1 VNIISDKV
9 INTVKDKISEIPEFF
24 CSSDLAVFK
33 PRQFVERENRFVL
46 YHFVVPKAD
55 VPGFFADNR
64 MINLAKGTILPTNPC
79 QKLRLSPT
87 NKMHT
92 KSNDVKFFCLFIE
105 PEKLQEIAKA
115 EFNKTE
121 ILFYNTTSYLSS
133 NILALISK
141 LETEYRNRQSGHKFI
156 LECLSTELIVN
167 LVRELKSNMPKTSV
181 NRKYSA
187 RSKINTA
194 IDYLWENANT
204 EFSLNNLCK
213 TVNLSPYYFIRLFKD
228 NTGKTPY
235 EYYMD
240 IKIEKALEYLNARKY
255 SITEISFI
263 LGCVISNIR
272 DLNLQLI

>member
-1 VNIISDKV
+1 
-9 INTVKDKISEIPEFF
+9 
-24 CSSDLAVFK
+24 
-33 PRQFVERENRFVL
+33 
-46 YHFVVPKAD
+46 
-55 VPGFFADNR
+55 
-64 MINLAKGTILPTNPC
+64 M
-79 QKLRLSPT
+79 
-87 NKMHT
+87 
-92 KSNDVKFFCLFIE
+92 
-105 PEKLQEIAKA
+105 
-115 EFNKTE
+115 
-121 ILFYNTTSYLSS
+121 
-133 NILALISK
+133 
-141 LETEYRNRQSGHKFI
+141 
-156 LECLSTELIVN
+156 ECLSTELIVN

-187 RSKINTA
+187 RSEINTA